1 MQGLDRSYVRP
12 VAVLIGIT
20 VLIAM
25 VTTGIQSREGREIE
39 MGVTKTS
46 LDDNQF
52 ETEPAWD
59 ANWDIDEF
67 RHHFVTTE
75 RQQTEINKKRDAAIE
90 HLDGEVEVKDPSSNT
105 ALLVPWSN
113 S

>member
-25 VTTGIQSREGREIE
+25 VTTGIQSNGAREIE
-39 MGVTKTS
+39 MGVIS
-46 LDDNQF
+46 LSDQNQF
-52 ETEPAWD
+52 ESQPAWD

-75 RQQTEINKKRDAAIE
+75 RQQTEVNKKRDDAIE
-90 HLDGEVEVKDPSSNT
+90 HLDGEVEVNYPS
-105 ALLVPWSN
+105 PK
-113 S
+113 

>member
-12 VAVLIGIT
+12 VAVLVGIT
-20 VLIAM
+20 VLIAV
-25 VTTGIQSREGREIE
+25 VTTGIQSSGSREIE
-39 MGVTKTS
+39 MGMAS
-46 LDDNQF
+46 LSDQNQF

-75 RQQTEINKKRDAAIE
+75 RQQTDINKKRDAAIE
-90 HLDGEVEVKDPSSNT
+90 HLDSEVEVN
-105 ALLVPWSN
+105 ALHAY
-113 S
+113 